1 MSTSHALDCSHF
13 DAFLW
18 LLLFLLFFCSL
29 LLGELDLS
37 QNLLSATIP
46 TFLGNI
52 SGLELLRLEANDLT
66 GSIDQAI
73 CSLRGVNLTTLIVDC
88 VEASVEV
95 TCTCCSSCGLTPS
108 DNADQRDGG

>member
-1 MSTSHALDCSHF
+1 MIAHTLMLSCGCCCFCS
-13 DAFLW
+13 
-18 LLLFLLFFCSL
+18 FCSL

-88 VEASVEV
+88 VEGSVEV